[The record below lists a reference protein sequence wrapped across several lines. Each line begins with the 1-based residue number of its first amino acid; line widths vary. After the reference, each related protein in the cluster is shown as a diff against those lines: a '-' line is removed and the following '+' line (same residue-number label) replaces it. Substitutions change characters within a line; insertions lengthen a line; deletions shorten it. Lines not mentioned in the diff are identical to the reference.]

1 MRGKAVRTTPGQPPA
16 GKSISCSIPA
26 EDCQDHPRVC
36 GEKKIHEV
44 FLTASG
50 SPPHMRGKG
59 KEIPADGWSAGITPA
74 HAGKRQDFCG
84 NTLKIWDHP
93 RTCGEKQFALSR
105 FAVVLGSPPHMRGK
119 GLRRFRDCIPV
130 GITPAHAG
138 KSKNAQGPADS
149 CEDHPRTCGEK
160 LTTFDAGKL
169 IPGSPPHMRGKAA
182 SRDFQIWYL
191 RITPAHAGKRSHE
204 RNGR

>member
-1 MRGKAVRTTPGQPPA
+1 
-16 GKSISCSIPA
+16 
-26 EDCQDHPRVC
+26 
-36 GEKKIHEV
+36 
-44 FLTASG
+44 
-50 SPPHMRGKG
+50 MRGKG
-59 KEIPADGWSAGITPA
+59 AEGAEPAVHHGITPA
-74 HAGKRQDFCG
+74 HAGKRERNSCR
-84 NTLKIWDHP
+84 WVVSRDHP